1 MPIIKSFS
9 DLKNNYNEISK
20 MCKETRESVI
30 ITVNGHGDTVI
41 MSLEDYNQMIAELEL
56 LRILF
61 DSEDDVKN
69 GRVKPIESTFKE
81 LVNKV

>member
-30 ITVNGHGDTVI
+30 ITVNGHRDTVI

-56 LRILF
+56 LRILS

-69 GRVKPIESTFKE
+69 GRVKPI
-81 LVNKV
+81 